1 MTKDAVVDIIGKELQ
16 GEIAA
21 ICSDDYNSI
30 TRQKSNS
37 AIGNFN
43 HVKQS
48 LLMEMKTKAPTLL
61 SLLKSC
67 LRTRRP
73 RKNTDL
79 IIVLITSLLC
89 KHRRPSACQL
99 QRIISLI
106 LYAGHSSKQ
115 VSNNHSRSNNYNCK

>member
-37 AIGNFN
+37 ATGNFS

-61 SLLKSC
+61 SLLKSY
-67 LRTRRP
+67 
-73 RKNTDL
+73 K
-79 IIVLITSLLC
+79 
-89 KHRRPSACQL
+89 KA
-99 QRIISLI
+99 
-106 LYAGHSSKQ
+106 
-115 VSNNHSRSNNYNCK
+115 